1 MLVMKIILISIL
13 FVLAVSAI
21 ACAYPHQL
29 YLDLPIAESIGDR
42 GLTGY
47 RLDLSSG
54 TGPLLQIG
62 RAITDRLDLWITAS
76 FSDLF
81 SLEVRAL
88 LVDRLGP
95 LNLSLALS
103 QDGFALLSALLLGPL
118 RIDWGRTIG
127 RDEKR
132 WMMITA
138 AKTQWFSLVLGLE
151 HNMRYSF
158 LGGVRLFPGG
168 GYWGLSILMQ
178 EQRWT
183 ISAGGIF

>member
-1 MLVMKIILISIL
+1 MKAISISIL
-13 FVLAVSAI
+13 FVLVISAI

-29 YLDLPIAESIGDR
+29 FLDLPIAESMGDR

-47 RLDLSSG
+47 RLNLSFG
-54 TGPLLQIG
+54 TGPSLQVG
-62 RAITDRLDLWITAS
+62 RAITDRLYLWITTS
-76 FSDLF
+76 LYGLF

-88 LVDRLGP
+88 LIDRLGP

-103 QDGFALLSALLLGPL
+103 QDGLTLLSALLLGPL
-118 RIDWGRTIG
+118 RIDWGRIIG
-127 RDEKR
+127 LDEKK
-132 WMMITA
+132 WVTFTA
-138 AKTQWFSLVLGLE
+138 SKTQWFSLVLGLE
-151 HNMRYSF
+151 HNVRYSF

-168 GYWGLSILMQ
+168 GFWGLSILMQ

>member
-1 MLVMKIILISIL
+1 MKAISVAIL
-13 FVLAVSAI
+13 FVLVISAI

-29 YLDLPIAESIGDR
+29 FLDLPIAESMGDR

-47 RLDLSSG
+47 RLDLYSG
-54 TGPLLQIG
+54 TGPSLQVG
-62 RAITDRLDLWITAS
+62 RAITDRLDLWITTS
-76 FSDLF
+76 LSDLF

-95 LNLSLALS
+95 LNLSIALS
-103 QDGFALLSALLLGPL
+103 QDGFTLLSALLLGPL

-127 RDEKR
+127 RDERR
-132 WMMITA
+132 WVMITA
-138 AKTQWFSLVLGLE
+138 SKTQWFSLVLGLE
-151 HNMRYSF
+151 HNVRYSF
-158 LGGVRLFPGG
+158 LGGVHLFPGD

-183 ISAGGIF
+183 VSAGGIF